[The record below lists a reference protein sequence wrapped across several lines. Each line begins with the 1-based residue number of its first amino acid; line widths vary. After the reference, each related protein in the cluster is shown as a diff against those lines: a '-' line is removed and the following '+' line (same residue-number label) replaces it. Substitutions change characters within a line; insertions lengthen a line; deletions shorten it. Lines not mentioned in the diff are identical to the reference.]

1 MGFLKNFSSS
11 QNTDLNKDW
20 KTLDSLTQ
28 LEQIIDD
35 SHQKPVA
42 IFKHSTRCGIST
54 MAKSQLED
62 GWNISSDDLDFY
74 YLDLLAHRPISNEIA
89 DQLDVMHQSPQV
101 ILIKN
106 GKAVF
111 SNTHHSISADA
122 LQNALAKV

>member
-11 QNTDLNKDW
+11 QNKDLNQDW

-62 GWNISSDDLDFY
+62 GWNISTNDLDFY

-89 DQLDVMHQSPQV
+89 DRLGVMHQSPQV

-106 GKAVF
+106 GEAVF

-122 LQNALAKV
+122 LQSALAKV